1 MTNLVIDIGN
11 TRSKAA
17 VFEGKELIFSTQ
29 AIHYSLNA
37 ILELINK
44 YHVNQFIIGSVR
56 GSFDIDETNL
66 PLGIKFLRFN
76 HQTATPVKNHYESP
90 ETLGLDRLAA
100 VIGAQELFPNTPV
113 LVIDAG
119 TCITFD
125 YIDSEGNYNGGSI
138 SPGLL
143 MRLKAMHHFT
153 GKLPLVDFNPN
164 LEDFYGKNTKNAILS
179 GVINGLLF
187 EIKGY
192 IKQYI
197 AQNQD
202 TKIILS
208 GGDSTFFDTKLK
220 NSIFAPQILTEPE
233 LVLIGLNTVVNYQH
247 D

>member
-17 VFEGKELIFSTQ
+17 VFEDKELIFSTQ
-29 AIHYSLNA
+29 AEDYSLNSL
-37 ILELINK
+37 LELINK
-44 YHVNQFIIGSVR
+44 HHVNQLIIGSVK
-56 GSFDIDETNL
+56 GTFDINEASL

-76 HQTATPVKNHYESP
+76 HQTVVPVKNHYESP
-90 ETLGLDRLAA
+90 QTLGLDRLAA
-100 VIGAQELFPNTPV
+100 VIGAQELFPKTPV

-125 YIDSEGNYNGGSI
+125 YLDNEGNYNGGSI

-164 LEDFYGKNTKNAILS
+164 LDDFYGRNTKDAILS

-187 EIKGY
+187 EIEGY
-192 IKQYI
+192 IKRYI
-197 AQNQD
+197 SQNQN

-208 GGDSTFFDTKLK
+208 GGDATFFDTKLK
-220 NSIFAPQILTEPE
+220 NSIFAPQILTEPQ